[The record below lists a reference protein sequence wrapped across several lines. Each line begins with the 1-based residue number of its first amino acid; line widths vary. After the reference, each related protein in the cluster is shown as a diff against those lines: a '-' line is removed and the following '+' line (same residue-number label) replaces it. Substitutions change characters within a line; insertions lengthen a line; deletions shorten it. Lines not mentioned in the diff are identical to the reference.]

1 VRNHD
6 ISRIVKKLL
15 GIQMGATGKKKHGF
29 TAGKKTKKTEQTK
42 PISEEDR

>member
-1 VRNHD
+1 M
-6 ISRIVKKLL
+6 IFQEYLKKITWRSN
-15 GIQMGATGKKKHGF
+15 GGYNQKHGF